1 MRRKNKTLLPPRWKL
16 PRVAMQ
22 SPAARK
28 PCDKCG
34 QLDLAVSTREQITY
48 YGPTRCRRCGA
59 ARRLRKVER
68 PIDWAMVKARF
79 AIPRDCDIPEL
90 KAA

>member
-1 MRRKNKTLLPPRWKL
+1 MRRRNKPPLPPRWKL

-22 SPAARK
+22 GPAARK

-34 QLDLAVSTREQITY
+34 QLDLAVSTRDQITY
-48 YGPTRCRRCGA
+48 YGPANCRKCGS

-68 PIDWAMVKARF
+68 PIDWVAVKAIY